1 MRPDRVRTH
10 PGDSPQTRKV
20 VQIYL
25 GGPYFMKKFL
35 CWLVVLAVFLPHL
48 AAAQS
53 VEAYVNQ
60 GIENSQNGRY
70 DQALKDF
77 NQALK
82 LKPRDPTLLTY
93 RGVVYYAKGQYE
105 KAMQDY
111 NQALAIDPKFG
122 RAYYQRGMI
131 YENQEKYAQAVA
143 EMKKAKSSGWHVDPV
158 WLEILETKAAAKKK
172 Q

>member
-1 MRPDRVRTH
+1 MRR
-10 PGDSPQTRKV
+10 
-20 VQIYL
+20 L
-25 GGPYFMKKFL
+25 L
-35 CWLVVLAVFLPHL
+35 CWMVTLVFFLPNL

-53 VEAYVNQ
+53 VQAYVDQ

-82 LKPRDPTLLTY
+82 LKPRDPALFTY
-93 RGVVYYAKGQYE
+93 RGVVYYAKGQYDM
-105 KAMQDY
+105 AMKDY
-111 NQALAIDPKFG
+111 NQALEIDPKFG

-131 YENQEKYAQAVA
+131 YENQEKYAQAVD
-143 EMKKAKSSGWHVDPV
+143 EMKKAKSVGWFVDPV

-172 Q
+172 